1 MNRLALG
8 TAAIAALGIL
18 ATGCKATVTT
28 SSSPTEGSGST
39 TATAAPVTGGTTT
52 TTPPRT
58 RRPGAPSTPTTTTY
72 SRCHSRGL
80 HADVV
85 GYDAGAGQRYARLVL
100 VNISGQPCRM
110 YGFPGLELGTPSEG
124 FGGSTIRD
132 GGAFPSFIIPAG
144 GHAHARLHWTA
155 VPAADE
161 TGAQCEDTPT
171 YLQVIPPDE
180 TTPIIASW
188 GGGPVC
194 QHNQLS
200 VTAFAAGPGA

>member
-28 SSSPTEGSGST
+28 SSGPTDGTTSSP
-39 TATAAPVTGGTTT
+39 ATAAPATGSTTKAPSSPHPTTGTTT
-52 TTPPRT
+52 TT
-58 RRPGAPSTPTTTTY
+58 TTY
-72 SRCHSRGL
+72 ARCHSRGL

-100 VNISGQPCRM
+100 VNISGHPCRM
-110 YGFPGLELGTPSEG
+110 YGFPGLELGTSSEG
-124 FGGSTIRD
+124 FGGTTIRS
-132 GGAFPSFIIPAG
+132 GGALPAFVIPAG
-144 GHAHARLHWTA
+144 GHAHATLHWTA
-155 VPAADE
+155 VPADDE
-161 TGAQCEDTPT
+161 TGPQCEDTPT
-171 YLQVIPPDE
+171 YLQVIPPNE

-188 GGGPVC
+188 TGGPVC
-194 QHNQLS
+194 RHNQLS